1 MAEVAP
7 QTEPATRVLSGRWPS
22 GVQVMIRPGV
32 GGQRRKGGAFAETAG
47 LVYAELKRRGVP
59 VAYAV
64 DDQSPDCQI
73 LLLSA
78 DWWGPVLLLARDLAI
93 GVSGAAIYD
102 ALKYLIVRARKS
114 LGDDMQAHLDIQ
126 HLAKRPGADGV
137 VSVQTVSLE
146 GDAETVLRGLRD
158 ILRAADEGG
167 GPG

>member
-1 MAEVAP
+1 VAQRCP
-7 QTEPATRVLSGRWPS
+7 GHDPTRSRRTATKGQ
-22 GVQVMIRPGV
+22 GVRGDSRP
-32 GGQRRKGGAFAETAG
+32 RST
-47 LVYAELKRRGVP
+47 
-59 VAYAV
+59 
-64 DDQSPDCQI
+64 
-73 LLLSA
+73 
-78 DWWGPVLLLARDLAI
+78 LAI

-158 ILRAADEGG
+158 ILRVADEGG